1 MQSPSCEATTDDI
14 ATNVEFVVN
23 IFNFW
28 LGTVFMSFNEY
39 FALYYLLR
47 PCFEFPFFKNF
58 VLYYENFA
66 L

>member
-39 FALYYLLR
+39 YLLR